1 MTSSKL
7 IHVIFCYSLIYC
19 LEKHLKHT
27 VICRQKRMMERV
39 QIYCAVDRKRV
50 QVAMLSL

>member
-1 MTSSKL
+1 LTSSKL
-7 IHVIFCYSLIYC
+7 IHVIFGYLIYC
-19 LEKHLKHT
+19 LEKHLNHT
-27 VICRQKRMMERV
+27 MICRQKQMMERV